1 MISAGRREWR
11 RREAQA
17 RNYRG
22 SMDCSIARRPRP
34 QSFEALDP
42 YSRIFLCDEQSECRE
57 QIDDFTPIV
66 GKGFR
71 QTLGKSDGA
80 VMNGIDSVSRHD

>member
-1 MISAGRREWR
+1 
-11 RREAQA
+11 
-17 RNYRG
+17 
-22 SMDCSIARRPRP
+22 MDCSIARRPRP

-57 QIDDFTPIV
+57 QIDDFTPLV

-80 VMNGIDSVSRHD
+80 VMNRIDSVSRHD